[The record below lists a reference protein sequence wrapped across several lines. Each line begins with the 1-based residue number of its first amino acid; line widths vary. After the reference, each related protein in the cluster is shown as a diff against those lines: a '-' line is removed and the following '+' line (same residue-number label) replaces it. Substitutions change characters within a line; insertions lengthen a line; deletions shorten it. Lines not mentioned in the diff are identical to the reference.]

1 MKRFSVF
8 IMLFWAAFSVS
19 AQENIEY
26 QKPPKEILDLFD
38 FERAPAVYMDS
49 DKNYMVLTYRDT
61 YKTLE
66 DLNQD
71 EMRLGGIRINPDHMI
86 SSTMTYQN
94 NLKVRK
100 LNDKKEIQVKGLPDN
115 PKIAYLTW
123 SPDQTKMAFTK

>member
-61 YKTLE
+61 YKTLD

-100 LNDKKEIQVKGLPDN
+100 DRKSTRLNSSHVAIS
-115 PKIAYLTW
+115 Y
-123 SPDQTKMAFTK
+123 